1 MNDLIMQIK
10 PLKCYVLKDD
20 LTNRYLKFR
29 FGDYTLT
36 TKNVHEAKLFETYSS
51 AKDEPKSKSYKIKEV
66 VFSID
71 GNIDIENITL
81 KESDVE
87 LNVW

>member
-29 FGDYTLT
+29 YGDYTLT
-36 TKNVHEAKLFETYSS
+36 TTNVHEAKLFETYAS
-51 AKDEPKSKSYKIKEV
+51 ANDEPKGKTYKIKEV

-71 GNIDIENITL
+71 GNIDIENIIV
-81 KESDVE
+81 KEREVE
-87 LNVW
+87 LNIW